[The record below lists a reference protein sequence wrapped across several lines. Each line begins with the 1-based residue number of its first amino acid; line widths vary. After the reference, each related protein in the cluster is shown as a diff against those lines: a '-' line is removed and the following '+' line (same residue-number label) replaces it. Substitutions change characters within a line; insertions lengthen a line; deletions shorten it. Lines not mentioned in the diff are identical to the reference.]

1 MIWVKSLWMS
11 DFNLKD
17 CFLFTFSGCRFVV
30 VVAVLV
36 VFPAILYIFSTPYKK
51 RRDEFYFFVLQK
63 SK

>member
-17 CFLFTFSGCRFVV
+17 CFLFTFSGCMFCYCAGGFFCYTLNPFV
-30 VVAVLV
+30 
-36 VFPAILYIFSTPYKK
+36 PHTRREGMIFFS
-51 RRDEFYFFVLQK
+51 QK